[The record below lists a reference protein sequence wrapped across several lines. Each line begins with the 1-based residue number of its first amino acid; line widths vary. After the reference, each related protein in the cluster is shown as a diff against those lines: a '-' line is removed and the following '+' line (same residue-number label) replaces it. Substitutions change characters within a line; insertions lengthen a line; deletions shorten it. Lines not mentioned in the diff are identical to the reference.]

1 MNNLADKFFESIKGK
16 KVGFIGIGTSNLPLI
31 KLFSDKGAVV
41 SAYDKFDYAKEAINL
56 GVEQYLT
63 KPISKSK
70 IISVVEEATAKV
82 DKVRDQRSNLL
93 KIQEK
98 LETVIPVVESG
109 YVNSLLFQKE
119 MAAAGYYQQL
129 LDIEY
134 GQGYVMVVQFGQ
146 SYENGRLVS
155 PVGMNVK
162 AQSFYRNSGMW

>member
-1 MNNLADKFFESIKGK
+1 M
-16 KVGFIGIGTSNLPLI
+16 
-31 KLFSDKGAVV
+31 
-41 SAYDKFDYAKEAINL
+41 
-56 GVEQYLT
+56 EQYLT

-162 AQSFYRNSGMW
+162 AQSFYGIPGCGEVCFSLCGWKYYVQPYPCGSAL